1 MALISIPQT
10 LMNIC
15 CYHAA
20 PTSCYYSNDERLVY
34 DIMPL
39 SQYSL
44 YHFTTW
50 LSIMVASYMYYI
62 YVPLQR
68 TPTSTVLLYCMRCN
82 TLQNMPLYRSLG
94 AIITLPNFQ
103 G

>member
-1 MALISIPQT
+1 MLQT

-15 CYHAA
+15 CAHAA

-39 SQYSL
+39 SQYAL

-50 LSIMVASYMYYI
+50 LSIM
-62 YVPLQR
+62 
-68 TPTSTVLLYCMRCN
+68 
-82 TLQNMPLYRSLG
+82 G
-94 AIITLPNFQ
+94 AICIILMCHFRGPLALQCYFIVCDEIHYKTCHYI
-103 G
+103 